1 MNKRAIFLPLLLAG
15 TLTACGGDD
24 PQAAPDPTAA
34 PTRELAESGSIPEA
48 EARAAA
54 LAAAG
59 PGATL
64 SKVEVDD
71 VDDRPVYKYR
81 IKVAG
86 GERDVSVDRST
97 GEVVKN
103 EAAEG

>member
-1 MNKRAIFLPLLLAG
+1 MKKLAMMLPLVLAG

-24 PQAAPDPTAA
+24 PEAAPDPTAA
-34 PTRELAESGSIPEA
+34 PTRELAESGGIPEA
-48 EARAAA
+48 QARAAA

-59 PGATL
+59 AGATL

-71 VDDRPVYKYR
+71 VDDRPVFKYR

-86 GERDVSVDRST
+86 DVREVSVDRNT

-103 EAAEG
+103 EAAGG